1 VQEGFPV
8 RLFLCTLLLRSR
20 LRIRPGGSEPAAQ
33 PAVHCAPVFTSTH
46 GLNALR
52 VIEILDPLF
61 SLSSHD
67 ANQAAL
73 RRWHGTEDPVLQ
85 KRNPHGSF
93 GHTSFS
99 NFFSKVGAES
109 AVVPA
114 GETRWVGALKERSR
128 HRAAFFSAFL
138 GSPGLTGGILAESRV
153 GDLKAVCLIARS
165 VDDNSAPTFLFI
177 GRRTAS

>member
-1 VQEGFPV
+1 MQEGFPV

-85 KRNPHGSF
+85 KKKPTRVTPL
-93 GHTSFS
+93 S

-114 GETRWVGALKERSR
+114 GEPRWVGALKERSR
-128 HRAAFFSAFL
+128 RRAAFFSAFL
-138 GSPGLTGGILAESRV
+138 GSPGLAGGILAESRV